1 MSLAPGERLA
11 HFTILSLIG
20 KGGMGEVYRAR
31 DTRLDRE
38 VAIKVSAE
46 RFSERFDRETRVVA
60 SLNHPNICALYDVG
74 PNYLV
79 MELIEGES
87 PKGPLPLA
95 TLIDYAKQLIAALD
109 AAHEKGITH
118 RDLKP
123 SNLKITPDGRLK
135 VLDFG
140 LAKQAAPGPEVPLD
154 HSPTIVSQVTQAGM
168 ILGTAAYMSPEQAK
182 GRVVDKRADIWAFGV
197 VLYELATGKTLF
209 HGDDVTDVL
218 ASVLRDQ
225 PDIAEVPPQL
235 APLIKSCLQKD
246 PRLRLRDIADSL
258 LLLDGPAGKAPV
270 SQPPKRSSVVP
281 WIAAAVLGVAAAVF
295 AFLWL
300 RPGPPPELTRFQIHA
315 PPGMTLP
322 LGTPAVSPDGR
333 SVAYVVT
340 DDKHVDRI
348 YVQRFNQEGTTV
360 LPGTENAVHPFWSPD
375 GASLAFV
382 ANSVLKR
389 VDLAGGSPRT
399 LIEGI
404 TGPWH
409 GDWNDRDDILFMSLT
424 LNRLTA
430 RSSGA
435 STLVLPATAGSH
447 PAFLPDGTRFLFRSQ
462 TENKTAIRLSD
473 LNHPTAN
480 GPIVVEADSAPLLA
494 STPRGTYLLYL
505 QEPDLFAAEFDL
517 KTGTIRG
524 TPIVLVP
531 GIGEVASPPVKP
543 AVGVSRNGV
552 MAYQAGGF
560 DAGTLTWFDR
570 AGKSQGTIAVESG
583 SQWLRFSPDGSHVA
597 SRQNGD
603 FWVIDLAR
611 GASTRLTRTGHNS
624 GGAWSPDGKQIAF
637 GRENQKLFAVNVD
650 GSGEVAMSEAA
661 QTPRAWSAD
670 GFIMLRS
677 ADLIFQPKGNAR
689 PVTLTNGLVVN
700 NPALSP
706 DGKFV
711 AYAARPSNR
720 PEVFIQA
727 LPPGSGRIQVSLNGG
742 GVPHWRGDGHEL
754 FFIAPGNTL
763 MAADVQ
769 TGDKIQASVPHELFT
784 PVIGDVNAW
793 DVTPDGKRFLIWQHS
808 NTQTDNPITV
818 VLNWWVALR

>member
-11 HFTILSLIG
+11 HFTIHSLIG

-31 DTRLDRE
+31 DSRLDRE

-46 RFSERFDRETRVVA
+46 RFSERFDREARVVA

-95 TLIDYAKQLIAALD
+95 TVVDYAKQLASALD

-140 LAKQAAPGPEVPLD
+140 LARLATPGPEVPLD
-154 HSPTIVSQVTQAGM
+154 HSPTLVSEVTQAGM

-197 VLYELATGKTLF
+197 VLYELITGKTLF

-225 PDIAEVPPQL
+225 PDLDELPPQL
-235 APLIKSCLQKD
+235 GPLIKSCLQKD
-246 PRLRLRDIADSL
+246 PRLRLRDIADSQ
-258 LLLDGPAGKAPV
+258 LLLDPSTATAAV
-270 SQPPKRSSVVP
+270 LQSAERSSVLP
-281 WIAAAVLGVAAAVF
+281 WIAAAILGLAAAGF

-300 RPGPPPELTRFQIHA
+300 RAAPPPELTRFQVHA

-322 LGTPAVSPDGR
+322 LGTPALSPDGR
-333 SVAYVVT
+333 TLAYVVT
-340 DDKHVDRI
+340 DSKHESRI

-360 LPGTENAVHPFWSPD
+360 LQGTENAVHPFFSPD

-382 ANSVLKR
+382 ANNLLKR
-389 VDLAGGSPRT
+389 IDLAGGSPRT

-409 GDWNDRDDILFMSLT
+409 GDWNDRDDILFMSLN

-430 RSSGA
+430 RSSGG
-435 STLVLPATAGSH
+435 STMVLPASAGSH
-447 PAFLPDGTRFLFRSQ
+447 PAFLSDGVRFLFRAQ

-473 LNHPTAN
+473 LNNPKAN

-505 QEPDLFAAEFDL
+505 QEPDLFAAEFDDRS
-517 KTGTIRG
+517 GTIRG
-524 TPIVLVP
+524 SPFVLVP
-531 GIGEVASPPVKP
+531 GIGQVASPPVKP
-543 AVGVSRNGV
+543 ALGVSRNGV

-560 DAGTLTWFDR
+560 DAGMLTWFNR
-570 AGKSQGTIAVESG
+570 EGISQGTIAVESG
-583 SQWLRFSPDGSHVA
+583 SQWLRFSPNGSHVA

-603 FWVIDLAR
+603 FWVIDLMR
-611 GASTRLTRTGHNS
+611 GASTRLTRSGHNS

-637 GRENQKLFAVNVD
+637 GRENNKMSAVSVD
-650 GSGEVAMSEAA
+650 GSGEVAMAEDVP
-661 QTPRAWSAD
+661 TPRGWSAD
-670 GFIMLRS
+670 GFIMQRTG
-677 ADLIFQPKGNAR
+677 DLIFQPKGNAK
-689 PVTLTNGLVVN
+689 PVILTNGLVTN

-711 AYAARPSNR
+711 AYAGRPSNR
-720 PEVFIQA
+720 PEIFIQA
-727 LPPGSGRIQVSLNGG
+727 LPPGNGRIQVSLNGG
-742 GVPHWRGDGHEL
+742 NVPHWRGDGHEL
-754 FFIAPGNTL
+754 FFVTPGNTI
-763 MAADVQ
+763 MAVDVQ
-769 TGDKIQASVPHELFT
+769 TGEKIQAGVPHELFT
-784 PVIGDVNAW
+784 PLIGDVNAW
-793 DVTPDGKRFLIWQHS
+793 DVAPDGKRFLFWQHS

-818 VLNWWVALR
+818 VMNWWVALH

>member
-1 MSLAPGERLA
+1 MSLASGERLA
-11 HFTILSLIG
+11 HFTIHSLIG

-46 RFSERFDRETRVVA
+46 RFSERFDREARVVA

-95 TLIDYAKQLIAALD
+95 SVIDYAKQLAAALD

-123 SNLKITPDGRLK
+123 ANLKVTSDGRLK

-140 LAKQAAPGPEVPLD
+140 LAKLVTPGPEVPLD
-154 HSPTIVSQVTQAGM
+154 HSPTLVSGMTQAGM

-182 GRVVDKRADIWAFGV
+182 GKVVDKRADIWAFGV
-197 VLYELATGKTLF
+197 VLYELITGKTLF
-209 HGDDVTDVL
+209 QGDDVTDVL

-225 PDIAEVPPQL
+225 PNLEELPPQL

-246 PRLRLRDIADSL
+246 PRLRLRDIADAL
-258 LLLDGPAGKAPV
+258 LLLDPPTGTTRGLQAP
-270 SQPPKRSSVVP
+270 SRPSIIP
-281 WIAAAVLGVAAAVF
+281 WIAAAVLGVAAVVF
-295 AFLWL
+295 AFLYL

-333 SVAYVVT
+333 SIAYVVT
-340 DDKHVDRI
+340 DSKAESRI

-389 VDLAGGSPRT
+389 IDLAGGSPRT

-424 LNRLTA
+424 LNRLKA
-430 RSSGA
+430 SSSGS
-435 STLVLPATAGSH
+435 STMVLPASAGSH
-447 PAFLPDGTRFLFRSQ
+447 PAFLPDGMRFLFRSQ

-473 LNHPTAN
+473 LNTPKAN
-480 GPIVVEADSAPLLA
+480 GPVVVEADSAPLLA

-505 QEPDLFAAEFDL
+505 QEPDLFAVELDT
-517 KTGTIRG
+517 KSGTSRG
-524 TPIVLVP
+524 SPFVLVP
-531 GIGEVASPPVKP
+531 GIGQVANPPVKP
-543 AVGVSRNGV
+543 ALGVSRNGV

-560 DAGTLTWFDR
+560 DVGMLTWMDR
-570 AGKSQGTIAVESG
+570 SGKSLGTIAVEGG
-583 SQWLRFSPDGSHVA
+583 SQWLRFSPNGSYVA

-603 FWVIDLAR
+603 FWIIDLAR
-611 GASTRLTRTGHNS
+611 SASTRLTRTGHNS
-624 GGAWSPDGKQIAF
+624 GGAWSPDGSQIAF
-637 GRENQKLFAVNVD
+637 GREHNKTFAVKAD
-650 GSGEVAMSEAA
+650 GSGEVAMADGP
-661 QTPRAWSAD
+661 TPRGWSAE
-670 GFIMLRS
+670 GFIMVGS
-677 ADLIFQPKGNAR
+677 NDLIFQPTDNGK
-689 PVTLTNGLVVN
+689 PVALTNGIIVG

-711 AYAARPSNR
+711 AYAARPSSR
-720 PEVFIQA
+720 PEIFIQA
-727 LPPGSGRIQVSLNGG
+727 LPPAHGRIQVSLNGG
-742 GVPHWRGDGHEL
+742 NVPHWRGDGHEL
-754 FFIAPGNTL
+754 FFITPGSTI
-763 MAADVQ
+763 MAAEVQ

-784 PVIGDVNAW
+784 PLIGDQNAW

-808 NTQTDNPITV
+808 NTQSDNPITV
-818 VLNWWVALR
+818 VMNWWLAPR